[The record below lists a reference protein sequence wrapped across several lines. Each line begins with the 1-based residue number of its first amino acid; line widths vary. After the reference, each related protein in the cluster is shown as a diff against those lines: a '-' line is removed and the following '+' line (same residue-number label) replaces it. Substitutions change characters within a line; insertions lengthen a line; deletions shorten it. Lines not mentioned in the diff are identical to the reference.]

1 MLNIEMWGMHMKK
14 VINNPDNVVNEM
26 VEGFIAT
33 FGTVYKKVPNSNGIV
48 VKNKP
53 NRVAVITGGGS
64 GHEPL
69 FIGMVGEG
77 LADGAAVGNV
87 FAAPTPDTIIE
98 VTKELDSGE
107 GVLYVYG
114 NYSGDVLNFD
124 MAAELL
130 EYENIETKTVL
141 VNDDVASATKEN
153 VKDRRGIAGDI
164 FAIKIAGA
172 AADDNLSLE
181 QVAAITQQAVDHTR
195 SIGVAL
201 SPSSIPSTG
210 KYTFEIADDEIEFGM
225 GIHGEPGI
233 RKTKLL
239 SADELTE
246 IMVDYILK
254 DIELQKDDEV
264 CILVNGLG
272 STTLM
277 ELFIVNRKLTKILE
291 EKGISIYDADV
302 NSYCTTLEMAG
313 LSISVLKLNDELKK
327 YYDKPAYSPYYFKKG
342 R

>member
-1 MLNIEMWGMHMKK
+1 MKK
-14 VINNPDNVVNEM
+14 VINNPENVVNEM
-26 VEGFIAT
+26 VEGFIAA
-33 FGTVYKKVPNSNGIV
+33 FGNDYKKVQDTNGV
-48 VKNKP
+48 VIKNKP
-53 NRVAVITGGGS
+53 NRVAVVTGGGS

-77 LADGAAVGNV
+77 LADGAAIGNV
-87 FAAPTPDTIIE
+87 FAAPTPNTVLE
-98 VTKELDSGE
+98 VTKELESGQ

-124 MAAELL
+124 MAAELAEL
-130 EYENIETKTVL
+130 EDITTKTVL

-153 VKDRRGIAGDI
+153 AFDRRGIAGDI

-172 AADDNLSLE
+172 AANDNLTLE
-181 QVAAITQQAVDHTR
+181 EVARITQKAADNTR

-225 GIHGEPGI
+225 GIHGEPGVK
-233 RKTKLL
+233 RTKLQT
-239 SADELTE
+239 ADELTAN
-246 IMVDYILK
+246 MLDYIFD
-254 DIELQKDDEV
+254 DIELQENDEV
-264 CILVNGLG
+264 CVLVNGLG

-277 ELFIVNRKLTKILE
+277 ELFIVNRKVAEILS
-291 EKGISIYDADV
+291 EKGISIYDTDV

-313 LSISVLKLNDELKK
+313 VSITLMKLDDELKK

-342 R
+342 RG

>member
-1 MLNIEMWGMHMKK
+1 MKK
-14 VINNPDNVVNEM
+14 VINNPENVVNEM
-26 VEGFIAT
+26 VEGFIAA
-33 FGTVYKKVPNSNGIV
+33 FGNDYKKVPNTNGV
-48 VKNKP
+48 VIKKKP
-53 NRVAVITGGGS
+53 NRVAVVTGGGS

-77 LADGAAVGNV
+77 LADGAAIGNV
-87 FAAPTPDTIIE
+87 FAAPTPNTVLE
-98 VTKELDSGE
+98 VTKELDSGQ

-124 MAAELL
+124 MAAELAEL
-130 EYENIETKTVL
+130 EDITTKTVL

-153 VKDRRGIAGDI
+153 AFDRRGIAGDI

-172 AADDNLSLE
+172 AANDNLTLDE
-181 QVAAITQQAVDHTR
+181 VERITQKAADHTR

-210 KYTFEIADDEIEFGM
+210 KYTFEIADDEIELGM
-225 GIHGEPGI
+225 GIHGEPGVK
-233 RKTKLL
+233 RTKLQT
-239 SADELTE
+239 ADELTAN
-246 IMVDYILK
+246 MLNYIFD
-254 DIELQKDDEV
+254 DIELQENDEV
-264 CILVNGLG
+264 CVLVNGLG

-277 ELFIVNRKLTKILE
+277 ELFIVNRKVAEILT
-291 EKGISIYDADV
+291 EKGISIYDSDV

-313 LSISVLKLNDELKK
+313 VSITIMKLDDELKK

-342 R
+342 RG